1 MLEKYQKRNTD
12 WKSNLGNMVHTIW
25 NDLYKVWIYKRII
38 HTGMNAYIGT
48 KSTKLCME
56 CTCIL

>member
-1 MLEKYQKRNTD
+1 
-12 WKSNLGNMVHTIW
+12 MVHTIW

-48 KSTKLCME
+48 ESTKLCME
-56 CTCIL
+56 YTCIL

>member
-1 MLEKYQKRNTD
+1 
-12 WKSNLGNMVHTIW
+12 MVHTIW

-48 KSTKLCME
+48 ESTKLCME
-56 CTCIL
+56 YTCILQEKLPLKIYKKWD